1 MTFDV
6 VHVDADGVPWTTSD
20 DPAVLMECERGPVH
34 TEDGT
39 WRRARLVHLRPG
51 YILEDVV
58 HDHNSGVPL
67 RCRPDHY
74 ARSMDLARLLE
85 QRRTNDL
92 LAQFVRAAPD
102 PDAPIADG
110 VTGGWATIKEAA
122 AHFRVSADTVSG
134 WVHGKLRAAML
145 REGKV
150 IRIHLPTAQAAFLPS
165 SSLVLRDA
173 LGSPPAPAEAAPSA
187 SAPRGN
193 RLQLARERN
202 AALRERAGVAL
213 AKSQSQNRS
222 SPSGDADGQP

>member
-20 DPAVLMECERGPVH
+20 DPAVRMECERGPVQ

-58 HDHNSGVPL
+58 HDHDSGVPL

-134 WVHGKLRAAML
+134 WVHGKLRSAVL
-145 REGKV
+145 RDGKV
-150 IRIHLPTAQAAFLPS
+150 IRIHLPTADGAFLPS
-165 SSLVLRDA
+165 SEQPLRDA
-173 LGSPPAPAEAAPSA
+173 AVPAQAAPL
-187 SAPRGN
+187 GN
-193 RLQLARERN
+193 RLQIARERN
-202 AALRERAGVAL
+202 AALRERAGVSV
-213 AKSQSQNRS
+213 AKPNAQTRS
-222 SPSGDADGQP
+222 SSSGGADGQP

>member
-6 VHVDADGVPWTTSD
+6 VHVDDDGVPWTTSD
-20 DPAVLMECERGPVH
+20 DSAVRMECERGPIQ

-92 LAQFVRAAPD
+92 LAQFVRAGSESSD
-102 PDAPIADG
+102 R
-110 VTGGWATIKEAA
+110 VWATIKETA

-134 WVHGKLRAAML
+134 WVHGRLRSAVL
-145 REGKV
+145 RDGKV
-150 IRIHLPTAQAAFLPS
+150 IRIHLPTADEAFLPS
-165 SSLVLRDA
+165 SEQPLRDA
-173 LGSPPAPAEAAPSA
+173 AVPAQAAPL
-187 SAPRGN
+187 GN
-193 RLQLARERN
+193 RLQIARERN
-202 AALRERAGVAL
+202 AALRERAGVSV
-213 AKSQSQNRS
+213 AKPNAQTRS
-222 SPSGDADGQP
+222 SSSGGADGQP